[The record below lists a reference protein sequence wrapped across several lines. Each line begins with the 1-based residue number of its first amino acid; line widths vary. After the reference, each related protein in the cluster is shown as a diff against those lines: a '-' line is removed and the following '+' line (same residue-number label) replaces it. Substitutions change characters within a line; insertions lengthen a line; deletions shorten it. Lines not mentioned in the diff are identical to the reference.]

1 MFDFLKMFLPLG
13 LLGMSFA
20 GEAVAED
27 TATDSST
34 DKTEGEAEP
43 GEGEK
48 TPDESPEPN
57 EEDLEKELL
66 DKGDD
71 IPFERFKKV
80 VTQRNELRDKGS
92 KSETLQTELEELQG
106 HPDVYRAILKSQGI
120 TDDNIL
126 DQRMK
131 EAGFEIKEKELPE
144 NELVTQLTQGLDL
157 KTKEG
162 WIQAMLR
169 AVDYGAKRHMA
180 PLNEKFANTE
190 RDKFVKLKEVE
201 AQELAKKFKIPYGQ
215 SGKDE
220 GNVNTAVGKISAYWQ
235 GHSEDQPA
243 LAKLGHA
250 AILKL
255 ALAEEGFATGKKAG
269 TQEEKDRLEDLK
281 ASAMEDNAHTSNLKT
296 PSPDASVEEI
306 NRFFERNEDKIG
318 S

>member
-1 MFDFLKMFLPLG
+1 MLELLKMFLPLG

-20 GEAVAED
+20 GEAVAGD
-27 TATDSST
+27 TATEPST
-34 DKTEGEAEP
+34 EKTEDEAEP

-92 KSETLQTELEELQG
+92 KSETLQAELEEIQG
-106 HPDVYRAILKSQGI
+106 HPDVYRAILRSQGI

-131 EAGFEIKEKELPE
+131 EAGFKIKEKELPE

-169 AVDYGAKRHMA
+169 AVDYGAKRHVA
-180 PLNEKFANTE
+180 PLNDKFAATEREKFVSAQE
-190 RDKFVKLKEVE
+190 KG
-201 AQELAKKFKIPYGQ
+201 AQELAKRFEIPYGV

-220 GNVNTAVGKISAYWQ
+220 GNVNTAVGKIAAYLGQ
-235 GHSEDQPA
+235 HPDDA
-243 LAKLGHA
+243 ALGHVKL
-250 AILKL
+250 LKL
-255 ALAEEGFATGKKAG
+255 ALAEEGFIAAKKAG
-269 TQEEKDRLEDLK
+269 TQEEQDRMEDLK
-281 ASAMEDNAHTSNLKT
+281 ASAMEDSAHTSTAKM
-296 PSPDASVEEI
+296 PSPDASIQEI
-306 NRFFERNEDKIG
+306 NRYSERHPEILG
-318 S
+318 